1 MEYKNIHSVKI
12 EVQMKKI
19 IIFTLKMISPAVFNS
34 HWFVFA
40 DMKPLIGGGSS
51 TDQLDTFVP
60 TVFVISI
67 FDQTPTDNGNPKPQR
82 VRFFSNF
89 VLTFG

>member
-1 MEYKNIHSVKI
+1 
-12 EVQMKKI
+12 MKTI
-19 IIFTLKMISPAVFNS
+19 IIFTLKMSSPAVFNS

-60 TVFVISI
+60 TVFR
-67 FDQTPTDNGNPKPQR
+67 NP
-82 VRFFSNF
+82 NF
-89 VLTFG
+89 